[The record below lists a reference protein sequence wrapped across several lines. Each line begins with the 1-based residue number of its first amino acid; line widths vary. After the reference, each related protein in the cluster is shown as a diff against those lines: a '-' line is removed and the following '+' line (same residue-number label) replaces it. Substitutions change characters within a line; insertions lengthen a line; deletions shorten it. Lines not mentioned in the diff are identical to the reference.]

1 MEKMNESDAIKI
13 IKKYSDLFPQER
25 NERQSLEVAISA
37 LVKQVPKKPVRKARS
52 GMGYDYEDYYCS
64 CGKLLGR
71 EPEID
76 EFLENNEDIPWKYC
90 AKCGQRLDWESGECN
105 A

>member
-13 IKKYSDLFPQER
+13 IKKYSDLSQER
-25 NERQSLEVAISA
+25 NESRLLEAAISA
-37 LVKQVPKKPVRKARS
+37 LEKQIPKKPVREERS
-52 GMGYDYEDYYCS
+52 GMGYVYKDYYCS

-76 EFLENNEDIPWKYC
+76 SFLRNNEDIPWKYC
-90 AKCGQRLDWESGECN
+90 ANCGQRLDWESGEHN